1 MCRTFSP
8 ILKPSRNEENFLK
21 QKSDENARKELL
33 MVNTKSKTNTESIR
47 KDESTMKDTTVKT
60 TIANVR
66 KDESTMKDTTVKTT
80 TENVRKDEPTMKDPK
95 AKTTIEKTG
104 NAHCIDY
111 TDLAD
116 MKDCYKEI
124 VDLCIKNNKNCPQL
138 GIADPERIP
147 DEYKTVR
154 FASFTGNIN
163 GIFASDKLN
172 DTERINAFKDAIFNV
187 NCKDALDVPDI
198 YGLYPEKNMTPYYVS
213 MVAFSKSLKV
223 KCPMLVIRNELPP
236 MYAGKLNE
244 KKISFATF
252 DPKDKLERILSI
264 FIAEQNLPRKPFK
277 NLVQTISW
285 IAFEMRE
292 VWQREHH
299 YDMYWKNV
307 NLSLTEAEF
316 LMLPAM
322 IDKYAYMFLVANS
335 IFGTGTVCFDNTI
348 SPEQKEAIEKRMKSI
363 SVDDIPELDT
373 KQLWKTVKNSNSL
386 RLFLRKEI
394 ENAILK

>member
-47 KDESTMKDTTVKT
+47 KDESTMK
-60 TIANVR
+60 A
-66 KDESTMKDTTVKTT
+66 TTVKTT

-95 AKTTIEKTG
+95 AKTTIKKVINPDCAGYAEVPDMTE
-104 NAHCIDY
+104 IY
-111 TDLAD
+111 EESAD
-116 MKDCYKEI
+116 FCM
-124 VDLCIKNNKNCPQL
+124 KNNKNCPQL
-138 GIADPERIP
+138 GIADPEKIP

-154 FASFTGNIN
+154 LASFTGKIK

-172 DTERINAFKDAIFNV
+172 DTERINAFKDAISNV
-187 NCKDALDVPDI
+187 NCKNALDVPDI

-213 MVAFSKSLKV
+213 MVAFAKSLKV

-252 DPKDKLERILSI
+252 DPKDKFERILSI
-264 FIAEQNLPRKPFK
+264 FIAEQNLPRKPLK

-373 KQLWKTVKNSNSL
+373 KQLWKTVKNPDSL

-394 ENAILK
+394 ENAI

>member
-47 KDESTMKDTTVKT
+47 KDEATMK
-60 TIANVR
+60 A
-66 KDESTMKDTTVKTT
+66 TTVKTT

-95 AKTTIEKTG
+95 AKTTIKKVINPDCAGYAEVPDMTE
-104 NAHCIDY
+104 IY
-111 TDLAD
+111 EESAD
-116 MKDCYKEI
+116 FCM
-124 VDLCIKNNKNCPQL
+124 KNNKNCPQL
-138 GIADPERIP
+138 GIADPEKIP

-154 FASFTGNIN
+154 LASFTGKIN

>member
-66 KDESTMKDTTVKTT
+66 KDESTMKATTVKTT

-95 AKTTIEKTG
+95 AKTTIKKVINPDCAGYAEVP
-104 NAHCIDY
+104 
-111 TDLAD
+111 D
-116 MKDCYKEI
+116 MTEI
-124 VDLCIKNNKNCPQL
+124 YEESADLCIKNNKNCPQL

>member
-8 ILKPSRNEENFLK
+8 ILKPLRNEENFLK

-47 KDESTMKDTTVKT
+47 KDESTMK
-60 TIANVR
+60 A
-66 KDESTMKDTTVKTT
+66 TTVKTT

-264 FIAEQNLPRKPFK
+264 FIAEQNLPRKPLK

>member
-47 KDESTMKDTTVKT
+47 KDESTMK
-60 TIANVR
+60 A
-66 KDESTMKDTTVKTT
+66 TTVKTT

-95 AKTTIEKTG
+95 AKTTIKKVINPDCAGYAEVPDMTE
-104 NAHCIDY
+104 IY
-111 TDLAD
+111 EESAD
-116 MKDCYKEI
+116 FCM
-124 VDLCIKNNKNCPQL
+124 KNNKNCPQL

-373 KQLWKTVKNSNSL
+373 KQLWKTVKNPDSL

-394 ENAILK
+394 ENAI

>member
-33 MVNTKSKTNTESIR
+33 MVNTKSKTNTESI
-47 KDESTMKDTTVKT
+47 
-60 TIANVR
+60 R

>member
-1 MCRTFSP
+1 
-8 ILKPSRNEENFLK
+8 
-21 QKSDENARKELL
+21 

-47 KDESTMKDTTVKT
+47 KDESTMK
-60 TIANVR
+60 A
-66 KDESTMKDTTVKTT
+66 TTVKTT

-95 AKTTIEKTG
+95 AKTTIKKVINPDCAGYAEVPDMTE
-104 NAHCIDY
+104 IY
-111 TDLAD
+111 EESAD
-116 MKDCYKEI
+116 FCM
-124 VDLCIKNNKNCPQL
+124 KNNKNCPQL

-373 KQLWKTVKNSNSL
+373 KQLWKTVKNPDSL

-394 ENAILK
+394 ENAI

>member
-1 MCRTFSP
+1 
-8 ILKPSRNEENFLK
+8 
-21 QKSDENARKELL
+21 

-47 KDESTMKDTTVKT
+47 KDEATMK
-60 TIANVR
+60 A
-66 KDESTMKDTTVKTT
+66 TTVKTT

-95 AKTTIEKTG
+95 AKTTIKKVINPDCAGYAEVPDMTE
-104 NAHCIDY
+104 IY
-111 TDLAD
+111 EESAD
-116 MKDCYKEI
+116 FCM
-124 VDLCIKNNKNCPQL
+124 KNNKNCPQL
-138 GIADPERIP
+138 GIADPEKIP

-154 FASFTGNIN
+154 LASFTGKIN

-172 DTERINAFKDAIFNV
+172 DTERINAFKDAISNV
-187 NCKDALDVPDI
+187 NCKNALDVPDI

-213 MVAFSKSLKV
+213 MVAFAKSLKV

-252 DPKDKLERILSI
+252 DPKDKFERILSI
-264 FIAEQNLPRKPFK
+264 FIAEQNLPRKPLK

-373 KQLWKTVKNSNSL
+373 KQLWKTVKNPDSL

-394 ENAILK
+394 ENAI